1 MTLVQSAVQ
10 NKLLRLLSPA
20 DFQLLAADLEYVT
33 FSLRDPIESPGE
45 PIDAALFIED
55 GIASIVAKSPSGGD
69 IEIALVGLD
78 GMTGTSL
85 VLGSPS
91 APLSIYIQ
99 LPGSG
104 HRIAAGRLLAAIEQS
119 RSLQRVFLLYVQ
131 TMFVQ
136 TATTALVNAQAEA
149 RTRLAR
155 WLLMVHDRTSGH
167 DLSLTHEFM
176 AVMLGMR
183 RPWVTETLHSLEAE
197 GHIRATR
204 GKVAIVDRAGLMAEA
219 NGFYGEAERE
229 YEKLLGERLSRQQ
242 R

>member
-1 MTLVQSAVQ
+1 MTLVQSSVQ

-20 DFQLLAADLEYVT
+20 DFQLIVADLEYVT

-69 IEIALVGLD
+69 IEIGLVGLD

-85 VLGSPS
+85 VLGNTS

-99 LPGSG
+99 LSGSG
-104 HRIAAGRLLAAIEQS
+104 HRIAAMEQS
-119 RSLQRVFLLYVQ
+119 RTLQRVFLFYVQ
-131 TMFVQ
+131 TMVVQ
-136 TATTALVNAQAEA
+136 TATTALVNGQADA

-167 DLSLTHEFM
+167 DLYLTHEFM

-183 RPWVTETLHSLEAE
+183 RPWVTETLHSLEGE

-204 GKVAIVDRAGLMAEA
+204 GKVTIVDRAGLMAEA
-219 NGFYGEAERE
+219 NGFYGAAERE
-229 YEKLLGERLSRQQ
+229 YENLLGASVSR
-242 R
+242 

>member
-1 MTLVQSAVQ
+1 MTLVQSSVQ

-20 DFQLLAADLEYVT
+20 DFDLLRPGLEYVT
-33 FSLRDPIESPGE
+33 FSLRDQIESPGE
-45 PIDAALFIED
+45 PIGAALFIED

-69 IEIALVGLD
+69 IEIGLVGLD

-85 VLGSPS
+85 VLGSTG

-99 LPGSG
+99 LSGSG
-104 HRIAAGRLLAAIEQS
+104 HRIAAGKLLIAMEQS
-119 RSLQRVFLLYVQ
+119 RTLQRVFLLYVQ
-131 TMFVQ
+131 TMIVQ
-136 TATTALVNAQAEA
+136 TATTALAHGQADA

-167 DLSLTHEFM
+167 DLYLTHEFM

-183 RPWVTETLHSLEAE
+183 RPWVTETLHSLEGE

-204 GKVAIVDRAGLMAEA
+204 GKVTIVDRAGLMAEA

-229 YEKLLGERLSRQQ
+229 YENLLGASVSR
-242 R
+242 